1 MNGARTNN
9 DSVTKPAETCKDY
22 DLDVTAVLELVSD
35 RYLMNDERFRNAK
48 LAIAKSYND
57 VIDSLADKSML
68 PYYPII
74 YPIPFMLSRKYRTGQ
89 ELAQALFYSLSYPD
103 VSEFTKFS
111 IYIVV
116 SVFEKFPDHLVG
128 LIGHEIAH
136 IIAANGEVKLSEED
150 LSRLLRSWPEFI
162 EYKERIASRVY
173 LYFREPTKSMIEKWN
188 QIALQSETERAVA
201 QGMQLVDK
209 EQFDRLI
216 FGERIADFKSF
227 IEVNLDRIRGT
238 GSSSK
243 VSG

>member
-1 MNGARTNN
+1 VTGAL
-9 DSVTKPAETCKDY
+9 A
-22 DLDVTAVLELVSD
+22 LVSD
-35 RYLMNDERFRNAK
+35 RYFMNDERFIHAK
-48 LAIAKSYND
+48 VAIGKSYQA
-57 VIDSLADKSML
+57 VIDSLSDKSML
-68 PYYPII
+68 PYDPII
-74 YPIPFMLSRKYRTGQ
+74 YPIPFMMSRKYKMGR
-89 ELAQALFYSLSYPD
+89 ELARALFYSLSYPD
-103 VSEFTKFS
+103 VSDFTRFS

-136 IIAANGEVKLSEED
+136 IIAAKGEVKLSEED

-162 EYKERIASRVY
+162 EYKERMASRVY
-173 LYFREPTKSMIEKWN
+173 LYFREPTRSMIEKWN
-188 QIALQSETERAVA
+188 QIALRSETERAVA

-216 FGERIADFKSF
+216 FGERIVDFKSF